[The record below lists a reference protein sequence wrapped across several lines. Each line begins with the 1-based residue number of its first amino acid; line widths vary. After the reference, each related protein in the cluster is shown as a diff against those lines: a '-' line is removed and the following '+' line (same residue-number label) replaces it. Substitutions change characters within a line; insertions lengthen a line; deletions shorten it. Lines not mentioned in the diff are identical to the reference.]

1 MKGSPM
7 ATMQTSRGTVS
18 YTDEGSGPPVVL
30 LHAAL
35 HDRTDFAPVAEALG
49 NGRRVLALD
58 WPGHGESPLP
68 ATPLRAVE
76 FGDLLIEFADRL
88 GLANAVIVGNSVG
101 GYAAC
106 RLALERPERV
116 AGLVLVNTGGFTPHS
131 VFTRFFCGVMGRPA
145 VVKAVFPAFVRA
157 YMRPKNPA
165 DKAVADRVVARAKTD
180 GGARTAAALWKSFT
194 DPGHDLR
201 IRAAQ
206 IGAPVLITW
215 GAKDVT
221 APPRW
226 GKQVHAAIS
235 GSTFTTLP
243 TGHVV
248 FSSEPV
254 AWLET
259 VLPFVDAAHDAS
271 SPNGESATG

>member
-1 MKGSPM
+1 M
-7 ATMQTSRGTVS
+7 ATMQTSLGTVS
-18 YTDEGSGPPVVL
+18 YTDEGSGPPIVL

-49 NGRRVLALD
+49 KGRRVLALD
-58 WPGHGESPLP
+58 WPGHGESPIP
-68 ATPLRAVE
+68 ATPLRAAE
-76 FGDLLIEFADRL
+76 FGDLLVEFADRL
-88 GLANAVIVGNSVG
+88 DLDNAVIVGNSVG

-116 AGLVLVNTGGFTPHS
+116 AGVVLVNTGGFTPHS

-145 VVKAVFPAFVRA
+145 VVKAVFPVFVRA
-157 YMRPKNPA
+157 YMRAKNPMDDA
-165 DKAVADRVVARAKTD
+165 AVDRVVARAKTD
-180 GGARTAAALWKSFT
+180 VGARTAAALWQSFT

-201 IRAAQ
+201 TRASQ

-215 GAKDVT
+215 GTKDVT

-226 GKQVHAAIS
+226 GKAVQAAIP
-235 GSTFTTLP
+235 GSRFEALP
-243 TGHVV
+243 SGHVV
-248 FSSEPV
+248 FSSESV
-254 AWLET
+254 AWLKT

-271 SPNGESATG
+271 SVNGESATG

>member
-1 MKGSPM
+1 M
-7 ATMQTSRGTVS
+7 ATMQTSLGTVS
-18 YTDEGSGPPVVL
+18 YTDAGSGAPIVL

-35 HDRTDFAPVAEALG
+35 HDRTDFAPVAAALG
-49 NGRRVLALD
+49 ADRRMIALD

-88 GLANAVIVGNSVG
+88 DLDNTVLVGNSVG

-116 AGLVLVNTGGFTPHS
+116 AGVVLVNTGGFTPHS
-131 VFTRFFCGVMGRPA
+131 VFTRFFCGVLGRPA
-145 VVKAVFPAFVRA
+145 VVRAVFPAFVRA
-157 YMRPKNPA
+157 YMRAKNPT
-165 DKAVADRVVARAKTD
+165 DRAVVDRVVARAKTD

-201 IRAAQ
+201 TQAAQ

-221 APPRW
+221 APLRW
-226 GKQVHAAIS
+226 GKAVQTAIP
-235 GSTFTTLP
+235 GSRFEALP

-248 FSSEPV
+248 FSSEPA
-254 AWLET
+254 AWLQT
-259 VLPFVDAAHDAS
+259 VLPFVDAAHATS
-271 SPNGESATG
+271 SVNGESATG

>member
-1 MKGSPM
+1 M

-18 YTDEGSGPPVVL
+18 YTDEGSGPPVLL

-106 RLALERPERV
+106 RLALERPSVSR
-116 AGLVLVNTGGFTPHS
+116 ASCSSTPAASH
-131 VFTRFFCGVMGRPA
+131 
-145 VVKAVFPAFVRA
+145 
-157 YMRPKNPA
+157 
-165 DKAVADRVVARAKTD
+165 
-180 GGARTAAALWKSFT
+180 RTAFS
-194 DPGHDLR
+194 R
-201 IRAAQ
+201 
-206 IGAPVLITW
+206 
-215 GAKDVT
+215 
-221 APPRW
+221 
-226 GKQVHAAIS
+226 
-235 GSTFTTLP
+235 GSSV
-243 TGHVV
+243 G
-248 FSSEPV
+248 
-254 AWLET
+254 
-259 VLPFVDAAHDAS
+259 
-271 SPNGESATG
+271 

>member
-1 MKGSPM
+1 MPM
-7 ATMQTSRGTVS
+7 MQTSLGAVS
-18 YTDEGSGPPVVL
+18 YTDEGSGPAIVL
-30 LHAAL
+30 LPAAL
-35 HDRTDFAPVAEALG
+35 HDRTDFMPVTEALA

-88 GLANAVIVGNSVG
+88 DLSNTVIVGNSVG

-116 AGLVLVNTGGFTPHS
+116 AGVVLVNTGGFTPHS
-131 VFTRFFCGVMGRPA
+131 VFTRFFCAVMGRPA
-145 VVKAVFPAFVRA
+145 VIKAVFPAFVRA
-157 YMRPKNPA
+157 YMRAKNPT
-165 DKAVADRVVARAKTD
+165 DKAVVDRVVARAKTEA
-180 GGARTAAALWKSFT
+180 GARTAAALWKSFT
-194 DPGHDLR
+194 EPGHDLR
-201 IRAAQ
+201 TRAAQ
-206 IGAPVLITW
+206 ISAPVLITW
-215 GAKDVT
+215 GAKDVS

-226 GKQVHAAIS
+226 GKAVQAAIG
-235 GSTFTTLP
+235 GSIFEALP

-259 VLPFVDAAHDAS
+259 VLPFVGAAH
-271 SPNGESATG
+271 GVGVERQG